1 MREKLWMMTGQNQRR
16 RAEGRMLAHTQ
27 ILRNTQVWFVQVRE
41 LKGRIKEQRENWRR
55 ERLLAWDKSKAACG

>member
-1 MREKLWMMTGQNQRR
+1 MMTGQNQRR
-16 RAEGRMLAHTQ
+16 RAEGRMLVHTQ